1 MKTHISLAVIC
12 AFVFCCLMKIEHSA
26 LGQEPVK
33 LSATIGEEKLIL
45 EKELTLSDG
54 TFKMQ
59 LVNRPYIEVFQWP
72 KQVGRF
78 LTNEGLTMEVKNPY
92 SFYERNDCSLY
103 LARKTAP
110 QSPDLRKTEWFW
122 SADIIAAENTNELL
136 MATSTGNRFGFFRIA
151 VSGNPG
157 YNVYKN
163 YVKQRLELGTGKPPL
178 VEILE
183 IERLVPPLEVTVPI
197 GDEIKVR
204 KISLGLKDDGFTV
217 ST

>member
-1 MKTHISLAVIC
+1 
-12 AFVFCCLMKIEHSA
+12 
-26 LGQEPVK
+26 
-33 LSATIGEEKLIL
+33 
-45 EKELTLSDG
+45 
-54 TFKMQ
+54 
-59 LVNRPYIEVFQWP
+59 
-72 KQVGRF
+72 
-78 LTNEGLTMEVKNPY
+78 
-92 SFYERNDCSLY
+92 
-103 LARKTAP
+103 
-110 QSPDLRKTEWFW
+110 
-122 SADIIAAENTNELL
+122 

-204 KISLGLKDDGFTV
+204 KISLGLKDDRFTV